1 MDIVTEKWNEIIE
14 NLRLEHSLSDVS
26 FKTWILPLK
35 VYDVIENTVY
45 ILVTLDGTGDYIDY
59 IEKKYLLPFKVSI
72 AEITGIEYDV
82 KFIPDNP
89 SELEK
94 VEEIANAHR
103 KKAAAHTKKNDN
115 LLMIERANLN
125 PRYTFDTFVVGKNNN
140 FAHAASLA
148 VAESPG
154 EVYNPLFLYGGVG
167 LGKTHLMHSIA
178 HFILDQN
185 PKKKILYVTS
195 ETFTNELI
203 ESLKN
208 GKSSGNESSMT
219 KFREKY
225 RNIDVLLID
234 DIQFIIG
241 KESTQEEFFHTFNHL
256 HTSGKQIIISSD
268 RPPRDI
274 ETLEARLRS
283 RFEMGMLADISSPD
297 YETRMAILQKKI
309 ELDKLEKYNIPLDVI
324 QYIATNIKTNIRE
337 LEGSL
342 NKLIALYRLNNNE
355 GTIDISLAAEA
366 LKDIISSDN
375 NREVTPELILDIVAE
390 HFNISI
396 ADLKSKKRN
405 AEIANPRQVAMYLMR
420 TMSTKELSLKA
431 IGAIFGGKDHST
443 IKYGI
448 EKVESEM
455 ETDETL
461 ANTVNIIKKK
471 INPA

>member
-94 VEEIANAHR
+94 VEEIANAHK

-178 HFILDQN
+178 HFILEKD
-185 PKKKILYVTS
+185 PKKKVLYVTS
-195 ETFTNELI
+195 EAFTNELI
-203 ESLKN
+203 ESLRS
-208 GKSSGNESSMT
+208 GKTGNELPMT
-219 KFREKY
+219 AFRDKY
-225 RNIDVLLID
+225 RNVDVLLID

-241 KESTQEEFFHTFNHL
+241 KESTQEEFFHTFNSL
-256 HTSGKQIIISSD
+256 HAAKKQIIISSD
-268 RPPRDI
+268 KPPKDMEI
-274 ETLEARLRS
+274 LEDRIRS
-283 RFEMGMLADISSPD
+283 RFEWGLLADISSPD
-297 YETRMAILQKKI
+297 YETRVAILRKK
-309 ELDKLEKYNIPLDVI
+309 EEMDGYNIDDAI
-324 QYIATNIKTNIRE
+324 IEYIAKNIKSNIRE

-342 NKLIALYRLNNNE
+342 NKIIAYANLEKRE
-355 GTIDISLAAEA
+355 ITMELAEEV
-366 LKDIISSDN
+366 LKDIISPN
-375 NREVTPELILDIVAE
+375 EKKIITPEYIISTVAE
-390 HFNISI
+390 HFDVSPEEI
-396 ADLKSKKRN
+396 AGNKRN
-405 AEIANPRQVAMYLMR
+405 SKVVYPRQIAMYLCREMTDVPLKSIGKCLGNR
-420 TMSTKELSLKA
+420 DHTTIMHGCDKIEQELKS
-431 IGAIFGGKDHST
+431 
-443 IKYGI
+443 
-448 EKVESEM
+448 SEN
-455 ETDETL
+455 TR
-461 ANTVNIIKKK
+461 NTVEILKKK
-471 INPA
+471 LQPGG